1 MLDSFDQKKAQILAE
16 IATTNEANPDLSP
29 KGTIDELCLPIMNS
43 INSHRD
49 MITTSSCSG
58 RVSVFLEG
66 DKKGSSKIGAKGVG
80 GHWLFV
86 THDKKQVPHWWKN
99 IDFEN
104 HVENSNFK
112 PSRFVLFKFEPLIL
126 HVKCRDLTTS
136 QKLYQTAMSCGF
148 RESGIGVNNIVGI
161 RISIKLD
168 IPIGYLNEEGKCVL
182 LVNENYLEFID
193 NQAINRFN
201 ENEFKLNLLH
211 RKISDIMFA
220 GQELTTEE
228 TKNERRDRKRR
239 EGLAKKEA
247 LMKEREKK
255 LGMVKDAEAEH
266 S

>member
-43 INSHRD
+43 INSHSD

-66 DKKGSSKIGAKGVG
+66 DKKGNSKIGAKGDG

-86 THDKKQVPHWWKN
+86 THDKRQVSRWWKN
-99 IDFEN
+99 IDFACRIEK
-104 HVENSNFK
+104 SNFN

-126 HVKCRDLTTS
+126 HVKCRDLTTA

-182 LVNENYLEFID
+182 LVDENYLEFID

-201 ENEFKLNLLH
+201 ENESKLNLLH
-211 RKISDIMFA
+211 RKISDMMFA
-220 GQELTTEE
+220 TTEMKIEE

-239 EGLAKKEA
+239 EGLAKQEA
-247 LMKEREKK
+247 LMKEKEKR
-255 LGMVKDAEAEH
+255 LEMGQNEEPED